1 MTAVQRS
8 TDRTEQRSRLSALRE
23 RLDLD
28 VIALTSYQGVSYFA
42 GTTIITQNSL
52 PDRLEFF
59 FQFADASP
67 ALLLCNIETGMARE
81 QTDITDISEYTEFV
95 DVPAVAAAKLLQERG
110 IGTGRI
116 GIEAKRLPTEAHR
129 DLRDKLPRAEF
140 VPIDDELERLQS
152 VKTESEIDMLRF
164 AAEKTLEAVL
174 GAAATAK
181 PGDGEL
187 SVCAEMTTRM
197 MAAGGIYNFMVFGT
211 GRRAMGA
218 HVEATNRP
226 LQEGEIWRVDLGAR
240 FFDSINSDLARV
252 GVVGAPTSRQEE
264 VTTALRAIQQAGY
277 DAMEPGRPA
286 REVFN
291 AVKTEFERQRL
302 PFFMPHVG
310 HGLGIGLHEAP
321 ILEPANETPLQAGM
335 VLNVEPMVILS
346 DEGECY
352 HMEDLALVTDDGY
365 ELLTPP
371 QEALIRIGGD

>member
-28 VIALTSYQGVSYFA
+28 VVALTSYQGVSYFA

-81 QTDITDISEYTEFV
+81 QTDITDITEYTEFV
-95 DVPAVAAAKLLQERG
+95 DVPAEAAAKLLQERG
-110 IGTGRI
+110 ISTGRI

-174 GAAATAK
+174 AAAAAAK

-226 LQEGEIWRVDLGAR
+226 LQEGEIWRVDLGADSSTRSTPTWLEWVSSERRRAARRKSQPR
-240 FFDSINSDLARV
+240 FAPSSKQATTRWSPAVRLARSSTPSRPSSSASASPSSCRTSV
-252 GVVGAPTSRQEE
+252 TAWGSGCMKRRFSSPPTRRLSK
-264 VTTALRAIQQAGY
+264 
-277 DAMEPGRPA
+277 
-286 REVFN
+286 REW
-291 AVKTEFERQRL
+291 
-302 PFFMPHVG
+302 
-310 HGLGIGLHEAP
+310 
-321 ILEPANETPLQAGM
+321 
-335 VLNVEPMVILS
+335 S
-346 DEGECY
+346 
-352 HMEDLALVTDDGY
+352 
-365 ELLTPP
+365 
-371 QEALIRIGGD
+371 

>member
-1 MTAVQRS
+1 
-8 TDRTEQRSRLSALRE
+8 
-23 RLDLD
+23 
-28 VIALTSYQGVSYFA
+28 
-42 GTTIITQNSL
+42 
-52 PDRLEFF
+52 
-59 FQFADASP
+59 
-67 ALLLCNIETGMARE
+67 
-81 QTDITDISEYTEFV
+81 
-95 DVPAVAAAKLLQERG
+95 
-110 IGTGRI
+110 
-116 GIEAKRLPTEAHR
+116 
-129 DLRDKLPRAEF
+129 
-140 VPIDDELERLQS
+140 
-152 VKTESEIDMLRF
+152 
-164 AAEKTLEAVL
+164 
-174 GAAATAK
+174 
-181 PGDGEL
+181 
-187 SVCAEMTTRM
+187 M